1 LNDLQKEYANCEI
14 KQSEPIVT
22 YKETVSALSDQ
33 VCMSKSA
40 NKHNRLYV
48 TAQPLEEGIPDLIEK
63 GDMGPKDDPKV
74 RAKRLM
80 DEFNWDKNDTQ
91 KIWTFGPD
99 NVGPNML
106 VDMTKGVQFMNEIKD
121 SCESAFQW
129 ATREGC
135 MTDENM
141 RGIRCNIMDTVLH
154 ADAIHRGGGQMIPTA
169 RRVYYAA
176 ELTAQPRL

>member
-1 LNDLQKEYANCEI
+1 
-14 KQSEPIVT
+14 
-22 YKETVSALSDQ
+22 
-33 VCMSKSA
+33 MSKSA

-48 TAQPLEEGIPDLIEK
+48 TASPLEEGIPDLIEK
-63 GDMGPKDDPKV
+63 GDMGPKDDPKL
-74 RAKRLM
+74 RSKRLIE
-80 DEFNWDKNDTQ
+80 EFNWDKNDTQ

-129 ATREGC
+129 STREGC

-141 RGIRCNIMDTVLH
+141 RGVRCNIMDTVLH
-154 ADAIHRGGGQMIPTA
+154 ADAIHRGGG
-169 RRVYYAA
+169 
-176 ELTAQPRL
+176 